1 MIRETLYNLPEGL
14 GGTYK
19 RILVTIG
26 RSPLRARLARK
37 MFQWATVAQRPLHV
51 EELKEAVAFSP
62 QDKHWEQDKIPN
74 EDLMFESCR
83 GLIIK
88 DEDDGTV
95 RFAHHTVRQ
104 YLIGG
109 LATKVDPTF
118 EVSTWNAETLAAWT
132 CVAYLSFFDFETQ
145 LTSNTAKISLEPKGV
160 LQSGGPLWI
169 PSVLGIRRPMFNIPY
184 KLLRGVPSSQPSE
197 FDYWKHLRPQ
207 PKPKCSPSTD
217 LKDKYRLLCYAIKNW
232 EPHTRSV
239 HTHDDTVYARRLENL
254 AKHKT
259 LAFDFRPWGPN
270 QHFGPYGCIG
280 CPNSSDQSPVAK
292 DLPYISM
299 VHFAARVGNLM
310 LLKSHDSTEMK
321 LKDYLHHERYH
332 QETLLI
338 ACRHNRI
345 KVVEYLVQ
353 QAEYDVSD
361 GRAVD
366 AAAAA
371 GHADVLHYLL
381 GLGQYQV
388 KQQGHIPLLLAAK
401 NGHEAIILLLAEAGV
416 DFFAYEERNI
426 ETIAAS
432 EDLSDYDIQTAT
444 AATYLA
450 ARNGHVEATRRL
462 LECVSPKSHDTALH
476 ALHVAAELG
485 HSAVVEVLLNNGISL
500 DILVDETP
508 VHLAAKRGH
517 VNILESI
524 NKWHLIRET
533 PRNKLGQTPLHL
545 AILGGQDEAIRWL
558 VENGVDVNAKDG
570 MNQIPLCYAGIQ
582 NNETAVLLLLEHGA
596 TVFDAIG
603 VSGET
608 RLNSKIISSAAEDG
622 SLVNL
627 QTLLEIGRKDRQLP
641 NSFKPTV
648 IFDILHD
655 ARIRGNMEAAELLEQ
670 ALLLYSK
677 GKSYEEMC
685 LERGIPIPK
694 RSSKILGLSTA

>member
-26 RSPLRARLARK
+26 RSPLRAKLARK

-62 QDKHWEQDKIPN
+62 QDRHWEQDKIPN

-132 CVAYLSFFDFETQ
+132 CVAYLSFSDFETQ
-145 LTSNTAKISLEPKGV
+145 LTSNTSKISLEQKGV

-169 PSVLGIRRPMFNIPY
+169 PSVLGIRKPMFNIPY
-184 KLLRGVPSSQPSE
+184 KLFRGVPSTQPSE

-207 PKPKCSPSTD
+207 PKPKYSPSTD
-217 LKDKYRLLCYAIKNW
+217 LKDKYRLLCYAIENW

-239 HTHDDTVYARRLENL
+239 HTHDDPVYARRLENL

-280 CPNSSDQSPVAK
+280 CPSSSDKSPVAK

-299 VHFAARVGNLM
+299 VHYAARVGNLM

-361 GRAVD
+361 GRAVN

-381 GLGQYQV
+381 TLGQYQV
-388 KQQGHIPLLLAAK
+388 RQQGHIPLLLAAK
-401 NGHEAIILLLAEAGV
+401 SGHEAIILLLAEAGV
-416 DFFAYEERNI
+416 DFFAYEERNM
-426 ETIAAS
+426 ETIIAS
-432 EDLSDYDIQTAT
+432 GAFGDYEALNFKRPSQIFAQTAT
-444 AATYLA
+444 AALHLA
-450 ARNGHVEATRRL
+450 VKNGHVAAARIL
-462 LECVSPKSHDTALH
+462 LGNGGLSPNINLH
-476 ALHVAAELG
+476 LAAESG
-485 HSAVVEVLLNNGISL
+485 HSALVEVLLENDTSFLTSN
-500 DILVDETP
+500 DETP
-508 VHLAAKRGH
+508 VHLAAKGGH
-517 VNILESI
+517 VNVLDTFK
-524 NKWHLIRET
+524 KWDLMREI
-533 PRNKLGQTPLHL
+533 PRNQLGQTPLHSA
-545 AILGGQDEAIRWL
+545 AIGGHGKAIRWL
-558 VENGVDVNAKDG
+558 AENGADVSAKDSRHG
-570 MNQIPLCYAGIQ
+570 SPLYYAAMSG
-582 NNETAVLLLLEHGA
+582 NEAAVLLLMELGA
-596 TVFDAIG
+596 TVFNE
-603 VSGET
+603 SGPLAGIHE
-608 RLNSKIISSAAEDG
+608 RSISLNSAAEDE
-622 SLVNL
+622 S
-627 QTLLEIGRKDRQLP
+627 
-641 NSFKPTV
+641 
-648 IFDILHD
+648 
-655 ARIRGNMEAAELLEQ
+655 
-670 ALLLYSK
+670 
-677 GKSYEEMC
+677 
-685 LERGIPIPK
+685 
-694 RSSKILGLSTA
+694 